1 MSPWKRKESWCFGF
15 GFSFALLCFAFF
27 CFEVGILLFWEE
39 VSMFSLGQNLSF
51 CLNMHNRQ
59 AQTGVF
65 AHYNR
70 TMTFFALFF
79 CAITFVARLMV

>member
-1 MSPWKRKESWCFGF
+1 MLG
-15 GFSFALLCFAFF
+15 
-27 CFEVGILLFWEE
+27 
-39 VSMFSLGQNLSF
+39 LGQNLRL

-70 TMTFFALFF
+70 TMTFFALIF
-79 CAITFVARLMV
+79 CAITFVASLMG